1 MTYQQKTLPTDQNP
15 KDYILSLDVS
25 KNKQAD
31 GLTLLDIFTEETG
44 VEPVMWGNS
53 IIGFGAYEYTTSSG
67 IEGVWPITGF
77 SIQKARFS
85 LYLKYDQEESQVYL
99 DQIGKYK
106 AGVSCVYV
114 NKLQDIDQDVLRKF
128 IKVGFQYMQSHFTS
142 KDHI

>member
-1 MTYQQKTLPTDQNP
+1 MTYQQKTLPNDQDP
-15 KDYILSLDVS
+15 TEHILTLDVS

-31 GLTLLDIFTEETG
+31 ALALLAIFKEETG
-44 VEPVMWGNS
+44 VTPVMWGNS
-53 IIGFGAYEYTTSSG
+53 IIGFGAYDYVTSSG

-85 LYLKYDQEESQVYL
+85 LYLKYDQDESQIFL

-114 NKLQDIDQDVLRKF
+114 NKLQDIDEQVLRKF
-128 IKVGFQYMQSHFTS
+128 IKAGCQYMQSHFVT